1 MIRQMILVLAMATAV
16 AGIGAAQSPPSHSSA
31 PLVERPRLEPST
43 ETVLVSFA
51 ETVSLRK
58 VFQEIGQQSGITI
71 LFDEAYRDRRVQL
84 DLGSVS
90 VEDALDQLTMI
101 NRLFYKVLDPRTL
114 IIIPDNAQKHR
125 QYDDVVLHTFYLE
138 HGDINIIANMFRTI
152 VGIQR
157 VEPDPAQ
164 SSVTVRATAD
174 QILVAQSVLERNDF
188 PPKEVSLTVEVLAVE
203 SQPEVMGGA
212 AWTSEDL
219 MRVKNDQA
227 AELVV
232 SQTFRVTANRRATI
246 SLEGG
251 ELLPIA
257 DQAVVV
263 QLGGERVAPARSERA
278 LGLQLSVEPQVSL
291 AGDIQLSL
299 TLRATTPATPGE
311 DEPQS
316 VRSREVATTVMMKPG
331 EFVLLTPMFRV
342 NDFGSALQSETAPDD
357 SRPVVLAIGAALVRA
372 PEGQNAPPPLHMGT
386 EQRILVR
393 QP

>member
-1 MIRQMILVLAMATAV
+1 MTRRMILVLAMATAV
-16 AGIGAAQSPPSHSSA
+16 VGIGAAQSPVPF
-31 PLVERPRLEPST
+31 VERPRLEPST
-43 ETVLVSFA
+43 ETVLVSLA
-51 ETVSLRK
+51 ESVSLQK

-101 NRLFYKVLDPRTL
+101 NRLFYKILDPRTL

-157 VEPDPAQ
+157 VQPDPSQ
-164 SSVTVRATAD
+164 NSVTVRATAD
-174 QILVAQSVLERNDF
+174 QLLVAQSVLERNDS
-188 PPKEVSLTVEVLAVE
+188 PPKEVSLNIEVLAVE
-203 SQPEVMGGA
+203 SQPEEMGGA

-227 AELVV
+227 AELLV
-232 SQTFRVTANRRATI
+232 SQMIRVTANRRATI
-246 SLEGG
+246 SLESGDP
-251 ELLPIA
+251 LPIA
-257 DQAVVV
+257 NQAAG

-299 TLRATTPATPGE
+299 TLRATAPGTPGQ

-342 NDFGSALQSETAPDD
+342 NDLGSALQAETAPED
-357 SRPVVLAIGAALVRA
+357 SRPLVLAIGASLVQGSER
-372 PEGQNAPPPLHMGT
+372 PHVPPPLHMGT